1 MRIVWVHL
9 SNVTEASLW
18 VFEHGSRKQVEFL
31 QKKTTFKRLA
41 CLWCWIMFCE
51 FAIEAMVKVS
61 KGFNWEILLALPA
74 IFLVIRGFYVETK
87 VVFADVG
94 WDK

>member
-1 MRIVWVHL
+1 
-9 SNVTEASLW
+9 
-18 VFEHGSRKQVEFL
+18 
-31 QKKTTFKRLA
+31 
-41 CLWCWIMFCE
+41 MFCE